1 MNDKK
6 ITTQQLNNE
15 FCEFISFLKTITDDE
30 YLLNYINDLKDSS
43 ISKSED
49 LDEMKDKINDILE
62 LSEDANRLTS
72 KIVDK
77 LSIIS

>member
-1 MNDKK
+1 MNDNK
-6 ITTQQLNNE
+6 ITTQQLNND
-15 FCEFISFLKTITDDE
+15 FCEFISLLKTITDDK
-30 YLLNYINDLKDSS
+30 YLLDYINDLKDSS

-49 LDEMKDKINDILE
+49 LDEIKEEVNDILE